1 MAKRVAL
8 ISGVGRTA
16 GLGYAI
22 AKRLAAERWDIAL
35 TYWAAYDSRMPW
47 GAEQEAAGLI
57 NRELVAMGSRV
68 ISIEADLQKVEA
80 AAEIFERARTE
91 LGAVSALVL
100 SHCESVASGILN
112 TTVESFDRHFAVN
125 VRGSWQLIS
134 EFARQAP
141 KSGGH
146 IVALTSDHT
155 VDNLPY
161 DASKGALDRIVVAAA
176 RELAHLKITANVV
189 NPGPIDTGWMDEH
202 TREELL
208 RRQPSGRLGT
218 PEDTANLITFLLS
231 PAGSWINGQIL
242 KSDGGFSA

>member
-35 TYWAAYDSRMPW
+35 TYWAAYDMRMPW

-68 ISIEADLQKVEA
+68 ISIEADLEEVEA
-80 AAEIFERARTE
+80 AAEIFERARRD

-125 VRGSWQLIS
+125 VRGCWQLIS

-146 IVALTSDHT
+146 IVALT
-155 VDNLPY
+155 N
-161 DASKGALDRIVVAAA
+161 
-176 RELAHLKITANVV
+176 E
-189 NPGPIDTGWMDEH
+189 
-202 TREELL
+202 
-208 RRQPSGRLGT
+208 
-218 PEDTANLITFLLS
+218 
-231 PAGSWINGQIL
+231 
-242 KSDGGFSA
+242 

>member
-1 MAKRVAL
+1 M
-8 ISGVGRTA
+8 
-16 GLGYAI
+16 
-22 AKRLAAERWDIAL
+22 
-35 TYWAAYDSRMPW
+35 
-47 GAEQEAAGLI
+47 
-57 NRELVAMGSRV
+57 
-68 ISIEADLQKVEA
+68 
-80 AAEIFERARTE
+80 
-91 LGAVSALVL
+91 
-100 SHCESVASGILN
+100 
-112 TTVESFDRHFAVN
+112 N

-141 KSGGH
+141 KSGGR

-161 DASKGALDRIVVAAA
+161 GASKGALDRIIVAAA
-176 RELAHLKITANVV
+176 RELAHLKVTANVV
-189 NPGPIDTGWMDEH
+189 NPGPIDTGWMDED

-218 PEDTANLITFLLS
+218 PEDSANLIAFLLS

>member
-1 MAKRVAL
+1 M
-8 ISGVGRTA
+8 
-16 GLGYAI
+16 
-22 AKRLAAERWDIAL
+22 
-35 TYWAAYDSRMPW
+35 
-47 GAEQEAAGLI
+47 
-57 NRELVAMGSRV
+57 
-68 ISIEADLQKVEA
+68 
-80 AAEIFERARTE
+80 
-91 LGAVSALVL
+91 
-100 SHCESVASGILN
+100 
-112 TTVESFDRHFAVN
+112 N

-141 KSGGH
+141 KSGGR

-161 DASKGALDRIVVAAA
+161 GASKGALDRIIVAAA
-176 RELAHLKITANVV
+176 RELAHLKVTANVV
-189 NPGPIDTGWMDEH
+189 NPGPIDTGWMDED

-218 PEDTANLITFLLS
+218 PEDTANLIAFLLS